1 MSRYIVALTGA
12 SGVIYGLQ
20 LIAELL
26 AREHE
31 VHMVVSKP
39 AALVLREE
47 MDWPRDIA
55 LEDEIRTYLPPGRLV
70 YYDNEDIGAPLASG
84 SFITDG
90 MIIMPCTMST
100 LAAVA
105 HGMSN
110 NLIERAADVIIK
122 EKRLLILVPRET
134 PLSSIHLRNML
145 LLADMGAAIVPAM
158 PAFYHRPESIRELIS
173 FMVGKVLDIMKIS
186 HNIFARYKETTDE

>member
-39 AALVLREE
+39 AVLVLREE